1 MSTMYAQKQ
10 TGFTIVEL
18 LIVIVVIAILAAI
31 TIVSYNGIQQR
42 SRDSWRVND
51 ASAVK
56 KALSLYKV
64 DNASFPAA
72 APNPGNSTFEISDNP
87 GFLSSLNNYTNSKV
101 FKDPT
106 NTASTAYWYNRFN
119 AGSYGCPASLGQY
132 YVFWI
137 RGMEGQSAANIQSG
151 PCTGQTL
158 FVTTPTAGA
167 WLVDKTDTVIYGF

>member
-1 MSTMYAQKQ
+1 MYAQKQ

-51 ASAVK
+51 AAAVK
-56 KALSLYKV
+56 KAFSLYKV
-64 DNASFPAA
+64 DNDSFPAT
-72 APNPGNSTFEISDNP
+72 APNPGISTFEVSTDP
-87 GFLSSLNNYTNSKV
+87 GFLSSLSSYTNSRA
-101 FKDPT
+101 FKDPI
-106 NTASTAYWYNRFN
+106 NNNSSNYWYHRFN
-119 AGSYGCPASLGQY
+119 AGDHGCPASLGQY

-151 PCTGQTL
+151 PCPGQTL
-158 FVTTPTAGA
+158 FATTPTAGA
-167 WLVDKTDTVIYGF
+167 FTVDKTDLIIYGF